1 MITLLSYPR
10 SGRNLLSHMLGKI
23 GISVFMTHRTILWQE
38 WPLKE
43 TDKLILLIRDY
54 KECIP
59 RHLYTEKIVSA
70 EMVTKMFGREFGIR
84 DRASQYFE
92 NLVLFDVCP
101 VTKYVIYYEDIMKDG
116 KKEFIKLAY
125 WLCDNNNDR
134 DVMYNLLGTLPWA
147 KEFKIS
153 LKKYDSPALSGSDVD
168 YHKKRIED
176 VKHMERVM
184 YLTNPSIHEKYL
196 TRYE

>member
-23 GISVFMTHRTILWQE
+23 GVSVFATHRTIIWQE

-59 RHLYTEKIVSA
+59 RHLYTEKMVSV
-70 EMVTKMFGREFGIR
+70 EMISKMFGREFGIR

-92 NLVLFDVCP
+92 NIVLFDVCP
-101 VTKYVIYYEDIMKDG
+101 VPKYLIYYEDIMTHG
-116 KKEFIKLAY
+116 KKEFKKLAE
-125 WLCDNNNDR
+125 WIGKDCN
-134 DVMYNLLGTLPWA
+134 GLPWE
-147 KEFKIS
+147 KEFKTS
-153 LKKYDSPALSGSDVD
+153 LKKYDAPALSDGKID

-176 VKHMERVM
+176 IKHMERIM
-184 YLTNPSIHEKYL
+184 YSTNPGIHDKYL
-196 TRYE
+196 KRYTEKCLQF

>member
-101 VTKYVIYYEDIMKDG
+101 VTKYVIYYEDLMRGG
-116 KKEFIKLAY
+116 KKEFAKLAY
-125 WLCDNNNDR
+125 WLSDEWIEKKGIGLHD
-134 DVMYNLLGTLPWA
+134 LSWA

>member
-1 MITLLSYPR
+1 MLS
-10 SGRNLLSHMLGKI
+10 KI
-23 GISVFMTHRTILWQE
+23 EVSVFTTHRTIIWQE

-43 TDKLILLIRDY
+43 SDKLILLIRDY

-92 NLVLFDVCP
+92 NIVLYDVCP
-101 VTKYVIYYEDIMKDG
+101 IPKYLIYYEDIMKDG
-116 KKEFIKLAY
+116 KKEFMKLVESLWGHTY
-125 WLCDNNNDR
+125 SQYKNKTKDLQ
-134 DVMYNLLGTLPWA
+134 WA
-147 KEFKIS
+147 KEFKES
-153 LKKYDSPALSGSDVD
+153 LIKYDAPALSDGKID

-176 VKHMERVM
+176 IKHMERIM
-184 YLTNPSIHEKYL
+184 YSTNPGIHDKYL
-196 TRYE
+196 KRYEQN